1 MLKKMTNSLKGETK
15 LFFKNLVFKIID
27 LMSIE
32 NIIIFLFLLT
42 HLNDI
47 EGIFDILLNE
57 NAFIVQAFYKNEL
70 KLEKNSIM

>member
-1 MLKKMTNSLKGETK
+1 MI
-15 LFFKNLVFKIID
+15 LFFIKDYI
-27 LMSIE
+27 
-32 NIIIFLFLLT
+32 LT

>member
-1 MLKKMTNSLKGETK
+1 MTNSLKGETK